1 MNEGQQTVEQS
12 LLWEQVEAFLS
23 YNTIEKGLSQ
33 QTISSYRQ
41 NLRQY
46 VASLQAQCLQTWSE
60 VTLLHIYPLL
70 ENQVNDEKAKRTTAQ
85 LITTLRLFHKFL
97 FLETIVEVNVAQ
109 QLELPKL
116 DRHLPV
122 HLSFDEVERLL
133 AIEISEKQPEIDF
146 RNLVML
152 EVMYGTGMRVSEL
165 LALKWEDM
173 NLLMGFIRCVGKG
186 NKERLLPL
194 NDYTIGLIEEY
205 QQHAYPKLNK
215 KNSPYVFLGRR
226 GDSLTRQAFWKTL
239 KQLAVQA
246 GIEKSISPHTLR
258 HSFATH
264 LLENGA
270 DLRSVQAL
278 LGHTDIST
286 TQIYTHITNQRL
298 QALYSKHHPRA

>member
-1 MNEGQQTVEQS
+1 MAVTEIKPEVGP
-12 LLWEQVEAFLS
+12 LWEQVEKFLS
-23 YNTIEKGLSQ
+23 YNTIEKGLSP
-33 QTISSYRQ
+33 QTITSYRQ

-46 VASLQAQCLQTWSE
+46 VMSLVEQQVNRWDE
-60 VTLLHIYPLL
+60 VTLVQIYPLL
-70 ENQVNDEKAKRTTAQ
+70 EAQVTNEKARRTTAQ
-85 LITTLRLFHKFL
+85 LITTVRLFHKFL
-97 FLETIVEVNVAQ
+97 FLEEIVAVNVAQ

-116 DRHLPV
+116 ERNLPV
-122 HLSFDEVERLL
+122 HLSFAEVERLL

-165 LALKWEDM
+165 LSLKWEDI
-173 NLLMGFIRCVGKG
+173 NLLMGFIRCIGKG

-205 QQHAYPKLNK
+205 QEHAYPKLNK
-215 KNSPYVFLGRR
+215 KNSQYLFLGRR
-226 GDSLTRQAFWKTL
+226 GDVLTRQAFWKTL
-239 KQLAVQA
+239 KQLTVQA

-286 TQIYTHITNQRL
+286 TQIYTHITNKRL
-298 QALYSKHHPRA
+298 QALYSKHHPR

>member
-46 VASLQAQCLQTWSE
+46 VASLQAQGLQTWSE

>member
-46 VASLQAQCLQTWSE
+46 VASLQAQGLQTWSE

-264 LLENGA
+264 LLE
-270 DLRSVQAL
+270 
-278 LGHTDIST
+278 
-286 TQIYTHITNQRL
+286 
-298 QALYSKHHPRA
+298 

>member
-1 MNEGQQTVEQS
+1 MNEQIVDHQ
-12 LLWEQVEAFLS
+12 LWEQVEAFLT
-23 YNTIEKGLSQ
+23 YNTIEKGLSPR
-33 QTISSYRQ
+33 TIASYRQ
-41 NLRQY
+41 NLQQY
-46 VASLQAQCLQTWSE
+46 VKQLRAQGVETWAA
-60 VTLLHIYPLL
+60 VTLQHIYPLL
-70 ENQVNDEKAKRTTAQ
+70 EKQVDEAKARRTTAQ

-97 FLETIVEVNVAQ
+97 FLEGVVTINVAQ

-116 DRHLPV
+116 ERPLPV
-122 HLSFDEVERLL
+122 HLSFEEVDRLL
-133 AIEISEKQPEIDF
+133 AIEISGKNAAIDF

-165 LALKWEDM
+165 LALKWEDI

-186 NKERLLPL
+186 DKERLLPL
-194 NDYTIGLIEEY
+194 NDYTIGLLEEY
-205 QQHAYPKLNK
+205 QEHAYPELNK
-215 KNSPYVFLGRR
+215 KQSNYLFVSRR
-226 GDSLTRQAFWKTL
+226 GDVLTRQAFWKIL
-239 KQLAVQA
+239 KQLAIQA
-246 GIEKSISPHTLR
+246 GITKTISPHTLR

-298 QALYSKHHPRA
+298 QQLYAKHHPRA

>member
-1 MNEGQQTVEQS
+1 MTSGQVAETHE
-12 LLWEQVEAFLS
+12 LWEQAEAFLT
-23 YNTIEKGLSQ
+23 YNTIEKGLSPR
-33 QTISSYRQ
+33 TITSYRQ
-41 NLRQY
+41 NLQHY
-46 VASLQAQCLQTWSE
+46 VASLIQQHVEQWPD
-60 VTLLHIYPLL
+60 VTLQHIYPLL
-70 ENQVNDEKAKRTTAQ
+70 EAQVTQEKARRTTAQ

-97 FLETIVEVNVAQ
+97 FLEGVVAVNVAQ

-116 DRHLPV
+116 ERSLPV
-122 HLSFDEVERLL
+122 HLSFEEVERLL
-133 AIEISEKQPEIDF
+133 AIEITEKNAPIDF

-152 EVMYGTGMRVSEL
+152 EVMYGTGVRVSEL
-165 LALKWEDM
+165 LALKWEDI

-186 NKERLLPL
+186 DKERLLPL
-194 NDYTIGLIEEY
+194 NDYTIGLLEEY
-205 QQHAYPKLNK
+205 QEHAYPQLNK
-215 KNSPYVFLGRR
+215 KQSSYLFVSRR
-226 GDSLTRQAFWKTL
+226 GDVLTRQAFWKIL

-246 GIEKSISPHTLR
+246 GIQKPISPHTLR

-298 QALYSKHHPRA
+298 KQLYAKHHPRA